1 MGSAKMAR
9 PETPMMRSLPFVFLL
24 AAAAPA
30 QQSWTNGTIG
40 QASYELGGELRF
52 RGELRDTANQA
63 TGLGGADENL
73 DVRAAVEFG
82 MVYDRYISG
91 RFRAFATATDAVGS
105 DEQDIELAVIDLDH
119 LFGDYHIS
127 FGRMQLDLADERL
140 VSSNP
145 WLYQQNS
152 FDGIMVGDS
161 TWNGDWQL
169 WYTQAATGPA
179 EVDDNSF
186 AGAFFSPP
194 SEDDIEFYILRRG
207 DGATDLLE
215 WTYAIRWAG
224 ETSNGLEWSAL
235 GAFQDGRDRS
245 LEILSTAFVVNLAKR
260 LDYGHNVAVEL
271 AWAQGNDERATDRK
285 RFDPVYINQHR
296 YNGRADIVAFSNLV
310 DLGFFYWLDWNER
323 WSFHVD
329 YHDFTRQSNLDDIY
343 LGVEVMPVTTASANN
358 DIGGELDVYAEG
370 RISEA
375 VMLDVGVSHF
385 SPGAAMPHDED
396 QLWFFLDVSLYF

>member
-1 MGSAKMAR
+1 
-9 PETPMMRSLPFVFLL
+9 MMRSLPFVFLL

-30 QQSWTNGTIG
+30 QQSWTSGQFG
-40 QASYELGGELRF
+40 QATYELGGELRF

-82 MVYDRYISG
+82 LVYDEYISG
-91 RFRAFATATDAVGS
+91 RLRAFATGTDGLGS
-105 DEQDIELAVIDLDH
+105 GEQDIELAVLDLDR

-127 FGRMQLDLADERL
+127 LGRLQFDFADGRL
-140 VSSNP
+140 VSPNP

-161 TWNGDWQL
+161 DWSGDWQV

-186 AGAFFSPP
+186 AGAYFALPY
-194 SEDDIEFYILRRG
+194 EDDFEFFVLRRG

-215 WTYAIRWAG
+215 WTYAMRWAG
-224 ETSNGLEWSAL
+224 ETSNGLGWTVL
-235 GAFQDGRDRS
+235 GALQDGRDRS
-245 LEILSTAFVVNLAKR
+245 LEVLAPAFVVNLSKR
-260 LDYGHNVAVEL
+260 LDYGHNVAAEL
-271 AWAQGNDERATDRK
+271 AWAKGNDDRVGDRK
-285 RFDPVYINQHR
+285 RFDPVYIDQHR
-296 YNGRADIVAFSNLV
+296 YNGRADIFAFSNLV
-310 DLGFFYWLDWNER
+310 DLGLFYWMDWNER

-329 YHDFTRQSNLDDIY
+329 YHDFSRQSNLDDIY
-343 LGVEVMPVTTASANN
+343 LGVDVSPVTSASTSN

-370 RISEA
+370 RISDA
-375 VMLDVGVSHF
+375 VMLDMGVSHF

-396 QLWFFLDVSLYF
+396 QLWFFLDISLYF